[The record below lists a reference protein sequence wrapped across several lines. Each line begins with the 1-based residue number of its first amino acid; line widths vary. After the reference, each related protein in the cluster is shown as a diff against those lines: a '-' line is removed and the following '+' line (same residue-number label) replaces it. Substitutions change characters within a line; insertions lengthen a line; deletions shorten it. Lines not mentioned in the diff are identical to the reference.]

1 MSKLVLEN
9 ICKSFG
15 GVKAVD
21 NFSMEAEGQK
31 IISIIGPNGAGKT
44 TIFNLISG
52 VYNSDSGKMF
62 FDGKEITNAQQH
74 EIALMGLARTFQNIR
89 LFRGLNCLDNVMT
102 ALDAR
107 SKTNLLDVAFFT
119 KRKSREEKIG
129 REKCMEELEWVGLAD
144 LAMERP
150 ENFSYGHQRRLE
162 IARALVQ
169 DPKILLLDE
178 PAAGLNPKE
187 VKELTELVREV
198 SLKRKITILLIEHHL
213 DMVMELSDKIYVQ
226 NFGKTIFVGTPCEV
240 QKDPGVISAYLGE
253 EG

>member
-9 ICKSFG
+9 ISKSFG
-15 GVKAVD
+15 GVKAVSD
-21 NFSMEAEGQK
+21 FSMEAEGQK

-62 FDGKEITNAQQH
+62 LDGKEITNAQQH

-89 LFRGLNCLDNVMT
+89 LFKGLNCLDNVMT

-107 SKTNLLDVAFFT
+107 SKTNLLDLVLFS
-119 KRKSREEKIG
+119 KRKSKEEKIG
-129 REKCMEELEWVGLAD
+129 REKCMEELKWVGLAD

-169 DPKILLLDE
+169 QPKILLLDE

-187 VKELTELVREV
+187 VMELTDLIREV
-198 SLKRKITILLIEHHL
+198 SLKRKLTILLIEHHI

-240 QKDPGVISAYLGE
+240 QNDPGVISAYLGE